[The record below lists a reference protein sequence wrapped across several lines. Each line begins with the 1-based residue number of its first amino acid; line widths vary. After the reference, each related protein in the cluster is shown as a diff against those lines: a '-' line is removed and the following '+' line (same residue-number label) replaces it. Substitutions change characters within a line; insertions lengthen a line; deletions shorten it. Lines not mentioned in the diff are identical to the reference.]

1 MWYVCVNPACVFECK
16 SDAAHGN
23 IHSKSVVRY
32 ICIFRVSFTIL
43 VIKDSMK
50 HESGSCPVDIC
61 SLAFFEH
68 LPAVIILNSP
78 AEIELTTRCSCCG
91 CSARKLPVSLDP
103 FPIALPS
110 LIYSESMLRQ
120 VSKNKVLCIVLFQ
133 TLLRNIPRLTVKYF

>member
-1 MWYVCVNPACVFECK
+1 
-16 SDAAHGN
+16 
-23 IHSKSVVRY
+23 
-32 ICIFRVSFTIL
+32 
-43 VIKDSMK
+43 MK

-91 CSARKLPVSLDP
+91 SSARKLPVSLDP